1 MGNFIK
7 KLIAVLSY
15 LVLPVLCY
23 EQAVFVAASIF
34 QAVSFL
40 SGNHFLLDNL
50 PLLSTGTAAVLSG
63 LILGFFYRHLKKK
76 QKLLSSERPVPP
88 SRYLSAA
95 LFGICGAVF
104 FNLLLEFSRLP
115 ELFPAVKTLENT
127 SPQANYVLTFFII
140 CLAAPVIEELV
151 FRGFGYLCLRTSLEL
166 PAATLLSAAMFGI
179 FHGNIPQ
186 TLYGFCM
193 GLLLAHTAEHYRTLS
208 SVFLFHICANLTSFF
223 FLDGLARESLL
234 LSLPVLGLSGI
245 GCVWLFYRI
254 RDL

>member
-23 EQAVFVAASIF
+23 EQAVFVAAALL
-34 QAVSFL
+34 QAVSL
-40 SGNHFLLDNL
+40 MSGNRFLLDNL
-50 PLLSTGTAAVLSG
+50 PLLNTGAAALFSG
-63 LILGFFYRHLKKK
+63 LILGLVYLHLKKK
-76 QKLLSSERPVPP
+76 QGPP
-88 SRYLSAA
+88 SVKCPVSPCRYLYAA
-95 LFGICGAVF
+95 LFGIFGAVF

-127 SPQANYVLTFFII
+127 APEVNYVLTFLII
-140 CLAAPVIEELV
+140 CLLGPAIEELV
-151 FRGFGYLCLRTSLEL
+151 FRGFGYLYLRTSLSL
-166 PAATLLSAAMFGI
+166 PAATLLSAAAFGI

-193 GLLLAHTAEHYRTLS
+193 GLLLAHTAEHYKTLS
-208 SVFLFHICANLTSFF
+208 SVLLFHICANLTSFF
-223 FLDGLARESLL
+223 FLGDLARESLL

-245 GCVWLFYRI
+245 GCVWLFYKI